1 MPKVLAGAFN
11 DPCGIWQVGADPE
24 LQAGVVLVPAKAEDV
39 DLADT
44 VSRVGPLDSFLEF
57 DRQIKNHRSNPF
69 EDRNESRR
77 GSLEPAVNGFPGLDL
92 LVFQG
97 SLFLAGPRN
106 PTLIKNRC
114 CR

>member
-57 DRQIKNHRSNPF
+57 DRQI
-69 EDRNESRR
+69 
-77 GSLEPAVNGFPGLDL
+77 
-92 LVFQG
+92 
-97 SLFLAGPRN
+97 
-106 PTLIKNRC
+106 
-114 CR
+114 